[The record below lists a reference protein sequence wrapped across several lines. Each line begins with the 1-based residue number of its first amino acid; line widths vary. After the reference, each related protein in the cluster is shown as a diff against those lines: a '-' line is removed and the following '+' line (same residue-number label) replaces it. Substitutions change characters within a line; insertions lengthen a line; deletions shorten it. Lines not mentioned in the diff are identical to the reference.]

1 MGAILRWIPALE
13 DLDLGSGGA
22 ETGSHNKTSPNEGGS
37 PHSKIRCGSGVGIEL
52 QETNPQ
58 NSPKWGRFGIFG
70 VDGHMRIQCGSGVGM
85 GPLGNN
91 SCNSAILYK
100 KIIYTNMKIHA
111 YVKTNIT
118 WKDNH
123 HAT

>member
-1 MGAILRWIPALE
+1 MGI
-13 DLDLGSGGA
+13 G
-22 ETGSHNKTSPNEGGS
+22 
-37 PHSKIRCGSGVGIEL
+37 L
-52 QETNPQ
+52 QETNLQ

-70 VDGHMRIQCGSGVGM
+70 VDGYMRIQCGSGVGM

-91 SCNSAILYK
+91 SCNSVILYK

-123 HAT
+123 HATYSLEHQAFINLIR